1 MLQEIFVFSD
11 GLQILLVILSQLIN
25 ILFSLKSSE
34 KS

>member
-1 MLQEIFVFSD
+1 MLQEAFVFSD